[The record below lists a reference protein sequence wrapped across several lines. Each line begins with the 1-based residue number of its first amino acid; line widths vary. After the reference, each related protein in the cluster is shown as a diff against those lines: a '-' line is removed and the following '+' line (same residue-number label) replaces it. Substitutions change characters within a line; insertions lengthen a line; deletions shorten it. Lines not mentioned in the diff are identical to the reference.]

1 MKSILL
7 QTKGLFLL
15 MLFSLSIS
23 ASGLP
28 DYYPEKLNH
37 MQGNID
43 DIDIRSGR
51 IIINDMQWK
60 LSMNVKVHSMTTE
73 FSSVQ
78 VLKKGMYL
86 AFKVDTIN
94 GKSEIAEIWILP
106 KFLSGPALK

>member
-1 MKSILL
+1 MKPILL
-7 QTKGLFLL
+7 KTNGLILL

-43 DIDIRSGR
+43 DIDIRTGR
-51 IIINDMQWK
+51 IIINDIPWK
-60 LSMNVKVHSMTTE
+60 LSMNVKVHSMSTE

-78 VLKKGMYL
+78 TLKKGTYL

-106 KFLSGPALK
+106 KFFSRPALK